1 MITTP
6 PSIKTVLHVGCG
18 ARGVGVLPADL
29 AGPNFREIRVDINPI
44 VAPDIV
50 ASITDLSAVETGSVD
65 IVYSSQNLEHLFAH
79 EVPLALAEFRRV
91 LNGDGIAMICVPDLQ
106 AIAARIVADQL
117 DETAYVSPAGPI
129 SALDMIYGFTPAIA
143 AGNGFMAHKTGFT
156 RTSLGRALIKAG
168 FGHVK
173 IGNDDAFDIW
183 AFGYC
188 RAQAKTESK
197 SAA

>member
-1 MITTP
+1 MVP
-6 PSIKTVLHVGCG
+6 APNLIKTVLHVGCG
-18 ARGVGVLPADL
+18 TRGVGVLPPDL
-29 AGPNFREIRVDINPI
+29 IGPNFKEIRVDINPI
-44 VAPDIV
+44 VAPDII

-106 AIAARIVADQL
+106 AVAARIVADQL
-117 DETAYVSPAGPI
+117 DETAYLSPAGPI

-143 AGNGFMAHKTGFT
+143 AGNTYMAHKTGFT

-168 FGHVK
+168 FAHVK
-173 IGNDDAFDIW
+173 IGNDGVYDIW

-188 RAQAKTESK
+188 RAEAK